1 MAQETARDLLYKG
14 TQMDWGA
21 ARIEVL
27 LEALKLAEIS
37 GDSSVLVE
45 LLLGLKLFLSV
56 LWSGNQNGC
65 AVFMVR

>member
-37 GDSSVLVE
+37 GDSSVLVDCYSA
-45 LLLGLKLFLSV
+45 LSYSYRFCGQV
-56 LWSGNQNGC
+56 TTQ
-65 AVFMVR
+65 